1 MANPN
6 IVNVTAIYGNTS
18 TAALATTNAAIVS
31 NASGSGKIYKINSLY
46 ISNSQG
52 TNAADVTIEHVGATR
67 IPLASTIS
75 VAADS
80 TLVLITKDTALY
92 LLENQTLNGSCNVA
106 GHLNYLCS
114 WDEINA

>member
-92 LLENQTLNGSCNVA
+92 LMENKTLNGVA
-106 GHLNYLCS
+106 NLVSHLNYLCS